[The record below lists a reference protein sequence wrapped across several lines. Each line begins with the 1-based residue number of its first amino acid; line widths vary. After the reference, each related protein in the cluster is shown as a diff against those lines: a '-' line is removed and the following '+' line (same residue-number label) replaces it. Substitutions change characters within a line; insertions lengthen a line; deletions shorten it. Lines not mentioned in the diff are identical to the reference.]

1 MLATPSRSKVA
12 PSFRYPD
19 FERMSALTAAL
30 MLAYVLSEFIRIT
43 GRTVQIGAA
52 GIRVDLT
59 LNTQAVVALFTSALA
74 VSGTTWLLSGHP
86 EYRRR
91 KIPEHWVLPGLTA
104 WVLSI
109 SLAALPAGSI
119 WWLTL
124 GLGTSFLALVW
135 IAEFITVDPKDGHFG
150 FAANGLTALS
160 FALFLALT
168 INLRAI
174 QTRLVFLLPAV
185 VLPVFFIIA
194 RYLALKLQAQAM
206 LDSAN
211 RTTSLLAA
219 GTAAIVAAQSAT
231 AMHFLPVSALSF
243 GLALLA
249 PIYAVGVLFGNLVED
264 RPRIRTMLE
273 PAVVLALLWLVAF
286 WLK

>member
-1 MLATPSRSKVA
+1 
-12 PSFRYPD
+12 
-19 FERMSALTAAL
+19 MSALTAAL
-30 MLAYVLSEFIRIT
+30 MLAYVLSEFISIT
-43 GRTVQIGAA
+43 DRSVQLSAA
-52 GIRVDLT
+52 GIQVELA
-59 LNTQAVVALFTSALA
+59 LNTQAVVALLTSALA
-74 VSGTTWLLSGHP
+74 VSGTSWLLSGHP

-91 KIPEHWVLPGLTA
+91 QAPEHWALPGLTA

-135 IAEFITVDPKDGHFG
+135 IAEFITVDPKDGHFR

-174 QTRLVFLLPAV
+174 QTRLMFLLPAAS
-185 VLPVFFIIA
+185 LPVFFIIA
-194 RYLALKLQAQAM
+194 RYIALKLQAQEM
-206 LDSAN
+206 LDSGN
-211 RTTSLLAA
+211 RTISLLAA
-219 GTAAIVAAQSAT
+219 GAAAIIAAQLAT
-231 AMHFLPVSALSF
+231 AMHFLPISALSF

-249 PIYAVGVLFGNLVED
+249 PIYAVGVLLGNLVED
-264 RPRIRTMLE
+264 RPPVRTILE
-273 PAVVLALLWLVAF
+273 PALVLTLLWLFAF